1 MKLINFKYIVV
12 LITMPSLLFALES
25 DEAKFIAKD
34 RESTL
39 RIVNYKA
46 EMDKKRQEEK
56 EAKERRKQEEKE
68 KKLKQE
74 EAKAKEDREKKE
86 ELEIKARKLREE
98 QRRKLEEEKRVEAEI
113 ETRRK
118 RLSSVKLVK
127 VEDKDRIDFDK
138 KPSFYMESFSDLNT
152 PEDTVSSV
160 VSKDNIVTTDQYIRL
175 LLETNINSRR
185 GGEFV
190 AIVEKNVYSQDSK
203 KVLIGKGSKF
213 ICSFEPL
220 EKYGETALNAECNR
234 VYLADGRSIVLSAG
248 KLSDGMGRAGLS
260 GELDNRTWEK
270 YGQTFMMSVLGGV
283 AMMGADKIPD
293 DDIGSLAQYT
303 ALNVIDTATQILDET
318 MDLAPVVIIPSATR
332 IILKPTIDI
341 NFKDIKEGE

>member
-1 MKLINFKYIVV
+1 MMLVKYKYVIAIVA
-12 LITMPSLLFALES
+12 IPSFLFALES
-25 DEAKFIAKD
+25 DDAKFIAKD

-46 EMDKKRQEEK
+46 EQDKKRQEEK
-56 EAKERRKQEEKE
+56 EAKQ
-68 KKLKQE
+68 
-74 EAKAKEDREKKE
+74 KAKEKERQDELKKKE
-86 ELEIKARKLREE
+86 AEEMAEAKKKEALEIEARRLREE
-98 QRRKLEEEKRVEAEI
+98 QSKKLEEQKLIEI
-113 ETRRK
+113 ETETRRK

-127 VEDKDRIDFDK
+127 IEDKDKIDFNK
-138 KPSFYMESFSDLNT
+138 KPAFYMEDYSELGT
-152 PEDTVSSV
+152 PEDITSSDVSRDDI
-160 VSKDNIVTTDQYIRL
+160 VSTDQYIRL

-190 AIVEKNVYSQDSK
+190 AVVEKNVYSLDKK

-213 ICSFEPL
+213 VCSFEPL
-220 EKYGETALNAECNR
+220 EKYGETALNAECKR
-234 VYLADGRSIVLSAG
+234 LYLPSGKSIMITKAS
-248 KLSDGMGRAGLS
+248 LSDQMGRAGLS

-303 ALNVIDTATQILDET
+303 ALNVIDTATQILDDT

-332 IILKPTIDI
+332 ILLKPTVDI
-341 NFKDIKEGE
+341 NFSAKGE